1 MIDMN
6 SRKCFK
12 GTGVSEG
19 YGIGKAVVIKEVN
32 LDYSDAVY
40 SGADNECARLD
51 SAVNAYTEATKALVE
66 DLKSRAGEKN
76 AEILEGHLV
85 MLADPFMIGQMKEAV
100 SSGSVAEEAVDTVTT
115 MFHQIFS
122 AAPDELTRQR
132 ATDVN
137 DIKNSLLKIL
147 LGKEETDISSVEK
160 GSVLV
165 ACDFTPSMTS
175 QINPENVEAI
185 IGEVGGVTSHSAI
198 IARAMGIP
206 CVLGIKNAE
215 SAFEN
220 GESVV
225 VDAVKGEVITDP
237 SEEDLAKYKKLK
249 EQEQQERLMLREYIN
264 KPTVTK
270 NGIKKAV
277 YANIAKAEDVH
288 NAVVNGAEGIGLFR
302 TEFLYMDR
310 TEAPS
315 ENEQFEAYSTVAKA
329 MGGKEVII
337 RTLDVGGDKN
347 IDYLQIE
354 KEENPFLGL
363 RAIRYCL
370 KNTELFKV
378 QLKALLRAACYGNIK
393 IMLPLV
399 CSVDEVIKTKELLE
413 ECKAELKEQ
422 GVQYKD
428 DMSVGIMVET
438 PAAVFC
444 ADELAKVAD
453 FFSIGTNDLTGYT
466 MAADRGNREISYL
479 YDAKNPAVLKA
490 IEITIKS
497 AVNAHIPVGMCGEAA
512 ADPEMIPKL
521 VEWGLDEFS
530 VSSSRILKTRKIIC
544 EYE

>member
-85 MLADPFMIGQMKEAV
+85 MLADPFMIGQMKEAI
-100 SSGSVAEEAVDTVTT
+100 SSGSVAEAAVDTVTT

-225 VDAVKGEVITDP
+225 VDAVKGEIITNP

-399 CSVDEVIKTKELLE
+399 CSVDEVIKAKELLE

-512 ADPEMIPKL
+512 ADPDMIPKL

>member
-1 MIDMN
+1 MN

-66 DLKSRAGEKN
+66 ELKSRAGEKN

-85 MLADPFMIGQMKEAV
+85 MLADPFMIGQMKEAI
-100 SSGSVAEEAVDTVTT
+100 SSGSVAEAAVDTVTT

-225 VDAVKGEVITDP
+225 VDAVKGEVITNP
-237 SEEDLAKYKKLK
+237 SEEDLAKYEKLK

-399 CSVDEVIKTKELLE
+399 CSVDEVIKAKELLE

-466 MAADRGNREISYL
+466 MAADRGNREVSYL
-479 YDAKNPAVLKA
+479 YDTKNPAVLKA

-512 ADPEMIPKL
+512 ADPDMIPKL

>member
-1 MIDMN
+1 MN

-66 DLKSRAGEKN
+66 ELKSRAGEKN

-85 MLADPFMIGQMKEAV
+85 MLADPFMIGQMKEAI
-100 SSGSVAEEAVDTVTT
+100 SSGSVAEAAVDTVTT

-225 VDAVKGEVITDP
+225 VDAVKGEVITNP
-237 SEEDLAKYKKLK
+237 SEEDLAKYEKLK

-399 CSVDEVIKTKELLE
+399 CSVDEVVKAKELLE

-428 DMSVGIMVET
+428 DISVGIMVET

-466 MAADRGNREISYL
+466 MAADRGNREVSYL
-479 YDAKNPAVLKA
+479 YDSKNPAVLKA

-497 AVNAHIPVGMCGEAA
+497 AVNANIPVGMCGEAA
-512 ADPEMIPKL
+512 ADPDMIPKL

>member
-85 MLADPFMIGQMKEAV
+85 MLADPFMIGQMKEAI
-100 SSGSVAEEAVDTVTT
+100 SSGSVAEAAVDTVTT

-225 VDAVKGEVITDP
+225 VDAVKGEVITNP
-237 SEEDLAKYKKLK
+237 SEEDLAKYEKLK

-399 CSVDEVIKTKELLE
+399 CSVDEVIKAKELLE

-428 DMSVGIMVET
+428 NMSVGIMVET

>member
-1 MIDMN
+1 MN

-85 MLADPFMIGQMKEAV
+85 MLADPFMIGQMKEAI
-100 SSGSVAEEAVDTVTT
+100 SSGSVAEAAVDTVTT

-206 CVLGIKNAE
+206 CILGIKNAE

-225 VDAVKGEVITDP
+225 VDAVKGEIITNP
-237 SEEDLAKYKKLK
+237 SEEDLAKYEKLK

-288 NAVVNGAEGIGLFR
+288 NAVLNGAEGIGLFR

-399 CSVDEVIKTKELLE
+399 CSVDEVIKAKELLE

>member
-1 MIDMN
+1 MN

-85 MLADPFMIGQMKEAV
+85 MLADPFMIGQMKEAI
-100 SSGSVAEEAVDTVTT
+100 SSGSVAEAAVDTVTT

-225 VDAVKGEVITDP
+225 VDAVKGEIITNP
-237 SEEDLAKYKKLK
+237 SEEDLAKYEKLK

-399 CSVDEVIKTKELLE
+399 CSVDEVIKAKELLE

-466 MAADRGNREISYL
+466 MATDRGNREISYL